1 VRRTTHVR
9 TMNHRR
15 AAEIADERVGLLFC
29 FLCASA
35 VNWSAVPVAAASVA
49 LPLSPLSQADNF
61 IDDAWLLLTRDA
73 QMKPIERLVI
83 KDQAIEHFEESRAWV
98 TVDLAQCV
106 ALLHVPAENDDS
118 AASWNRSRGLVML
131 ADGQRL
137 PGEALLGAAQETDAL
152 AWNHPWLGRV
162 DVPLK
167 LIESVLFEPDAVAP
181 PVGEDDAVLLGNGDI
196 QQGIVTA
203 IGDPVKI
210 EIGEGSDRR
219 IIDIPIARIVAIHM
233 IAPRQAGAGKRVWFN
248 EGTVLDVQSIVVEH
262 DGLVRMS
269 GGALANGTQPPR
281 VSMDEIAAILFDRQR
296 LLPLASQT
304 PARVDG
310 PPTRYTLPR
319 PTAREPDAPLGLSMM
334 EFSGPITVRY
344 ALPAG
349 CERFLAEAELPRQAR
364 AWGDCELIVRSDDE
378 EVFRAKL
385 SAATPSASI
394 NVPLKGRELTIE
406 IAAGAHGPIQD
417 LVRLHRSLLLKGR

>member
-1 VRRTTHVR
+1 
-9 TMNHRR
+9 ML
-15 AAEIADERVGLLFC
+15 A
-29 FLCASA
+29 
-35 VNWSAVPVAAASVA
+35 AAASIVLSVA
-49 LPLSPLSQADNF
+49 QAAAAATLPLSPLAQDDNLL
-61 IDDAWLLLTRDA
+61 DGAWLLLTRDA

-106 ALLHVPAENDDS
+106 ALLHVPAREDDDS
-118 AASWNRSRGLVML
+118 AAGWNRSRGLVVL

-152 AWNHPWLGRV
+152 AWSHPWLGRV

-181 PVGEDDAVLLGNGDI
+181 PVGQDDAVLLANGDI

-210 EIGEGSDRR
+210 EIGEGADRR

-233 IAPRQAGAGKRVWFN
+233 IAPRQSGAGKRVWFN

-262 DGLVRMS
+262 DGWVRMS
-269 GGALANGTQPPR
+269 GGALANGTQAPR

-310 PPTRYTLPR
+310 PSTRYTLPR
-319 PTAREPDAPLGLSMM
+319 PAPLQPDAPLDLSSM

-349 CERFLAEAELPRQAR
+349 CERFLAEAELPREAR
-364 AWGDCELIVRSDDE
+364 QWGDCELIVRSDDE

-385 SAATPSASI
+385 SAATPTASI

-417 LVRLHRSLLLKGR
+417 VVRLHRPLLLKSK